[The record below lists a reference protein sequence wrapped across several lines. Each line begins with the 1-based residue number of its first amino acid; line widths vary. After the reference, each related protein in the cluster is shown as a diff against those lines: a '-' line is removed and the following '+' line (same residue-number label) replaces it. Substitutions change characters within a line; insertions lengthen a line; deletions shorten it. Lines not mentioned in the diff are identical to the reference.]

1 MHNNEAFRRIRY
13 ALELD
18 DPTTVEIFAAGNY
31 ECQQSDID
39 KFSKKESDTAEGE
52 VLADTPFFHFLN
64 GLIVHRRGGTPPEV
78 KADEVMNNNKAIK
91 KLRIALELYEDEM
104 MVIFDLGG
112 IELSGH
118 KLSALFRTEGH
129 KHYRECTDNTLRQFL
144 RGLATQLHSQRQK
157 SPEQ

>member
-18 DPTTVEIFAAGNY
+18 DPTTVAIFAAGNY
-31 ECQQSDID
+31 ECSQQDID
-39 KFSKKESDTAEGE
+39 KYSRKEPDPTDVEIFPDAPFS
-52 VLADTPFFHFLN
+52 HFLN

-78 KADEVMNNNKAIK
+78 KADEVMNNNKTIK

-104 MVIFDLGG
+104 LAIFDHAG
-112 IELSGH
+112 IKLSGH

-129 KHYRECTDNTLRQFL
+129 KHFRECNDHTLRQFL
-144 RGLATQLHSQRQK
+144 RGLATYSQRQK
-157 SPEQ
+157 PAPE

>member
-18 DPTTVEIFAAGNY
+18 DATTLAVFEAGNY
-31 ECQQSDID
+31 PCSQSDID
-39 KFSKKESDTAEGE
+39 TFSRKENESSDDELLPD
-52 VLADTPFFHFLN
+52 VPFSHFLN

-78 KADEVMNNNKAIK
+78 KDGDVMNNNKTLK

-104 MVIFDLGG
+104 LSIFDHVGMK
-112 IELSGH
+112 LSGH

-129 KHYRECTDNTLRQFL
+129 KHFRECNDHTLRQFL
-144 RGLATQLHSQRQK
+144 RGLALYYQRLNQA
-157 SPEQ
+157 PE